1 MTYGESMRLPLFL
14 MTLTLALFSLT
25 AKALPTESR
34 VPGGVAIV
42 DLGLP
47 NSAPAPEVTY
57 DGYPVMVI
65 DHNGSWTAVAGI
77 SLKATVGRDQE
88 LKFNGK
94 TLTFQL
100 DDKAYPEQRLK
111 IKQRKYVEPDPKQVA
126 RWKRESIE
134 QKSAYKLFTKTEEP
148 ILTLAMPAEGPY
160 SSAFGLKRFFND
172 QPRAPHS
179 GLDIAAPDK
188 SPIKASAKGTVTAV
202 GNYFFNGNTVIIDH
216 GHGLS
221 TMYCHMSQID
231 VKVGDQIELGQQIGL
246 VGATG
251 RVTGPHLHWGVSLNN
266 QRVDP
271 LLFVQE

>member
-1 MTYGESMRLPLFL
+1 MRLPLFL
-14 MTLTLALFSLT
+14 ITLSLALFSLA

-47 NSAPAPEVTY
+47 SSEPAPEVTY
-57 DGYPVMVI
+57 DGYRVMVV
-65 DHNGSWTAVAGI
+65 DKEGQWTAVAGI
-77 SLKATVGRDQE
+77 SLKATVGKAQE
-88 LKFNGK
+88 LKFNGR
-94 TLTFQL
+94 TLSFQL

-126 RWKRESIE
+126 RWKKESVE
-134 QKSAYKLFTKTEEP
+134 QKSAYKLFTDSEEP
-148 ILTLAMPAEGPY
+148 ILSLAMPAEGPY

-179 GLDIAAPDK
+179 GLDIAAPDR
-188 SPIKASAKGTVTAV
+188 SPIKAAAKGRVTAV
-202 GNYFFNGNTVIIDH
+202 GDYFFNGNTVIIDH

-271 LLFVQE
+271 LLFVQQ

>member
-1 MTYGESMRLPLFL
+1 MRLPLFF
-14 MTLTLALFSLT
+14 MTLSLALFSLT

-34 VPGGVAIV
+34 VPGGIAIV

-47 NSAPAPEVTY
+47 SSEPKPEVTY
-57 DGYPVMVI
+57 DGYRVMVV
-65 DHNGSWTAVAGI
+65 DKEGQWTAVAGI
-77 SLKATVGRDQE
+77 SLKATVGKAQE
-88 LKFNGK
+88 LKFNGR

-126 RWKRESIE
+126 RWRRESVE
-134 QKSAYKLFTKTEEP
+134 QKSAYKLFTETDQP
-148 ILTLAMPAEGPY
+148 TLTLVMPAEGPY

-179 GLDIAAPDK
+179 GLDIAAPDR
-188 SPIKASAKGTVTAV
+188 SPIKAAAKGTVTAV
-202 GNYFFNGNTVIIDH
+202 GDYFFNGNTVIIDH

-221 TMYCHMSQID
+221 TMYCHMSRID
-231 VKVGDQIELGQQIGL
+231 VKVGDQIDLGQQIGL

-271 LLFVQE
+271 LLFVQQ

>member
-1 MTYGESMRLPLFL
+1 M
-14 MTLTLALFSLT
+14 
-25 AKALPTESR
+25 
-34 VPGGVAIV
+34 
-42 DLGLP
+42 
-47 NSAPAPEVTY
+47 
-57 DGYPVMVI
+57 
-65 DHNGSWTAVAGI
+65 
-77 SLKATVGRDQE
+77 
-88 LKFNGK
+88 
-94 TLTFQL
+94 
-100 DDKAYPEQRLK
+100 K

-188 SPIKASAKGTVTAV
+188 SPIKAAAKGTVTAV
-202 GNYFFNGNTVIIDH
+202 GDYFFNGNTVIIDH

-271 LLFVQE
+271 LLFVQD